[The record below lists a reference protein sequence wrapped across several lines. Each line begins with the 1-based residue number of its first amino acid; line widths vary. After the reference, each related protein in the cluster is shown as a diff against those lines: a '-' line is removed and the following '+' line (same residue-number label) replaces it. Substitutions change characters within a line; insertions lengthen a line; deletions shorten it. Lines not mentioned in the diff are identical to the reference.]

1 MIDKYNQKVGV
12 KVDHKKTILGLVLA
26 LGFPAAY
33 SLFISPLIFDE
44 IQSVWLQPVVGLAF
58 MWLLFITLLI
68 LVKKWENRTLDSI
81 GFGKIGWKEIWSAIG
96 FGILLM
102 VAVPLLSLLADLILP
117 SGESGSIPSAAQ
129 NTFWLLFAGII
140 TAAVTEEALFR
151 GYTLER
157 LNEWTN
163 SKWFSS
169 LISLLFFTI
178 IHFNGW
184 NAAHIIGVVL
194 PLGCALIAIY
204 WWKRSLTFVIV
215 VHFIVNV
222 PMLFL

>member
-1 MIDKYNQKVGV
+1 
-12 KVDHKKTILGLVLA
+12 VDHKKSISGLVLA
-26 LGFPAAY
+26 LGLPAAY
-33 SLFISPLIFDE
+33 SLFISPLILDKS
-44 IQSVWLQPVVGLAF
+44 QSVWLQPIVGLAF
-58 MWLLFITLLI
+58 MWLLFMTLLI
-68 LVKKWENRTLDSI
+68 LVRKWENRTLDSI
-81 GFGKIGWKEIWSAIG
+81 GFGKIGWRELLTAIG

-102 VAVPLLSLLADLILP
+102 IAVPLLSLIAGLILP
-117 SGESGSIPSAAQ
+117 SDESGSISSAAQ
-129 NTFWLLFAGII
+129 NPSWLLFAGII
-140 TAAVTEEALFR
+140 TAAVTEETLFR

-169 LISLLFFTI
+169 LVSLLFFTF

-204 WWKRSLTFVIV
+204 WWKRSLTFVII
-215 VHFIVNV
+215 VHFIVNL